1 MNDSSRPS
9 DAASVDVADGESRSG
24 LRVSRLTSPLLV
36 LLCLAALAGLGWY
49 LFHRNATP
57 GADAAD
63 NRRRPTATV
72 AFAVATRADIP
83 IRLEALGTVTP
94 VASATVQPQVS
105 GVVTDIYYRE
115 GQEVE
120 RGQPLAL
127 IDPRPFQIA
136 LNQAIAQQARDEAEL
151 DVARIT
157 LGRDRTLLAQ
167 DSIAHQDVDTQE
179 ATVKQLTG
187 VVAADRAAVDI
198 ARLNLNYSRVTAPI
212 GGRVGLRPVDM
223 GNYVST
229 GGTTGVATITQV
241 NPIDVEFTLPADTVT
256 SIQKRVGEGAVLPTT
271 VLDRARTTSLG
282 SGTFLTLDNQI
293 DTQTGTVRA
302 KARFENA
309 NGALFPNQFVNV
321 QLQLDTLRQATV
333 VPAAAIRHGPHGDF
347 VYVITKE
354 NTARVRAVK
363 VGPSVEDRTSI
374 SSGLQAGER
383 VVTEGGDRLTDGSA
397 VKLPYPRHPAPG
409 AASR

>member
-9 DAASVDVADGESRSG
+9 DAASVDVADGESRGG